1 MSLNNSIIE
10 RQLLDKIRRMQNL
23 NLSKDDIDKAFN
35 DEEKAIIKRTI
46 AQSSELKETEK
57 E

>member
-10 RQLLDKIRRMQNL
+10 RQLLEKIRRMQNL
-23 NLSKDDIDKAFN
+23 NLSKDDIDKAFT
-35 DEEKAIIKRTI
+35 DEEKMIVKRTLV
-46 AQSSELKETEK
+46 QVSELKKEEK